1 MIKITE
7 GQTVNVHYIGTFDDG
22 TEFDNSYPRGE
33 PISFQVGS
41 NQLIKG
47 FDQAIHGMTIGETK
61 KIRLNPE
68 QAYGEILQE
77 AYQTVPQSA
86 FPPDFDFEV
95 GVMVQGENQGQ
106 PVRAIIESVSDNT
119 VVLNFNHP
127 LAGKDL
133 NFQIE
138 LVSIEEGD
146 KVGESNQND
155 NKTGQD

>member
-47 FDQAIHGMTIGETK
+47 FDQAIHG
-61 KIRLNPE
+61 
-68 QAYGEILQE
+68 
-77 AYQTVPQSA
+77 TVPQSA